1 MKAGCDTAV
10 INSSRFEC
18 AMTAILSEHR
28 HLAGEKKSI
37 GDASFAFTE
46 HVMGVFRFLRY
57 WRIEDGKQISNRR
70 YRKTGGIRKLL
81 ESHEYADIIATV
93 SLIKTPSA
101 ASDSRDGDEAAQ
113 SASVPDLRG
122 EHGVTAA
129 VASVVPHH
137 GAGVTAAV
145 ASLVPH
151 QGALATASMSLPDVF
166 RPDAL
171 PWPSCFAP
179 ESSHDACDAD
189 KEHTLVGR
197 VTTNQ
202 RKRKLNTLANRKKSK
217 ALIIGLVCSCTF

>member
-129 VASVVPHH
+129 VAS
-137 GAGVTAAV
+137 
-145 ASLVPH
+145 LVPH

>member
-18 AMTAILSEHR
+18 AMTTIISEHR

-46 HVMGVFRFLRY
+46 HVMGVFRLLRY

-93 SLIKTPSA
+93 SLIKTPT
-101 ASDSRDGDEAAQ
+101 SDSPGEDEAAQ

-129 VASVVPHH
+129 VASVVPRHS
-137 GAGVTAAV
+137 AGVTAAV

-151 QGALATASMSLPDVF
+151 QGALSTASMSLPDVF

-179 ESSHDACDAD
+179 VSSHDACVAD

-202 RKRKLNTLANRKKSK
+202 RKRKLNTLANREKSK